1 MVDDGKRG
9 RSMSKRLQ
17 VLLSSTEFQ
26 RLRRMAQRKGVTVA
40 AWVRDAIQ
48 RALRDRPEKSP
59 ARKLAALRSAVRH
72 SFPTADIGAMLA
84 DIERGRARG
93 GTA

>member
-1 MVDDGKRG
+1 
-9 RSMSKRLQ
+9 MSKRLQ
-17 VLLSSTEFQ
+17 VLLPSTELQ

-48 RALRDRPEKSP
+48 RASQDQPESGP
-59 ARKLAALRSAVRH
+59 ARKLAALHAAVRH